1 MNSAMAETTTGLS
14 SSPAPSDVAPPV
26 DRSLPEGWVDH
37 PKIPVT
43 RRAILMGVAIFVSAI
58 IVTAASIYFRRT
70 QLELTTRFWGADTIR
85 AIQLAPTVTLKF
97 DSDGEKM
104 PVDLTGTPGLG
115 HLRHA
120 LLEQRHYMWET
131 ETAAPVDIL
140 SVADA
145 KFATLVFSDPRTDM
159 VDPVPT
165 ATIRLELQ
173 DGWVGPVDGFKRV
186 RLIER
191 AQPAVRHFLTM
202 IRNAQQHRSDFRN
215 DR

>member
-1 MNSAMAETTTGLS
+1 MAETTTGLS
-14 SSPAPSDVAPPV
+14 PSQAAADAGSAV

-43 RRAILMGVAIFVSAI
+43 RRAILMGVAVFISAI

-70 QLELTTRFWGADTIR
+70 QLELTTKFWGSDTIR
-85 AIQLAPTVTLKF
+85 AIQLAPSVTLKF
-97 DSDGEKM
+97 DSDADKL

-120 LLEQRHYMWET
+120 LLEQRHYLWET
-131 ETAAPVDIL
+131 ETAAPVDGL
-140 SVADA
+140 SVTDA
-145 KFATLVFSDPRTDM
+145 KFATLVFSDPRTDQ

-173 DGWVGPVDGFKRV
+173 EGWVGPVDGFKRV

-202 IRNAQQHRSDFRN
+202 IRNAQQHRSDFRK
-215 DR
+215 DG